1 MRLTSSRSL
10 ILPGQVLGKYSYLSS
25 SMSGM
30 TAAVT
35 WLPSHNTSSLLIG
48 LGCLVTETIQE
59 MMLIVTVDPN
69 TISPAPSKPTL
80 CRPLSWPGG
89 SRAVS
94 WPGDILTGLLSLPRP
109 CTLYTELSSLGL
121 SQPGLVFMN
130 IQ

>member
-48 LGCLVTETIQE
+48 LGG
-59 MMLIVTVDPN
+59 N
-69 TISPAPSKPTL
+69 HSKL
-80 CRPLSWPGG
+80 KNYFYEAAS
-89 SRAVS
+89 
-94 WPGDILTGLLSLPRP
+94 LLRQ
-109 CTLYTELSSLGL
+109 YKK
-121 SQPGLVFMN
+121 
-130 IQ
+130 